1 MRRYLLLLFVLL
13 LTVGMVFGLT
23 ACSDDDEEEVV
34 SYSLDSSAFNS
45 TVALNGSLSLNG
57 LTVIGSDGSSVAVS
71 ADMVSGSD
79 TSTAGAKEL
88 TISYHGV
95 TFTVGY
101 TVKYKVTFVI
111 EGEESVQLVNDVSEI
126 VFPEPPAVVGK
137 QFNSWSSQLPAV
149 LTGNIRIDAIY
160 KTLSSATETAYT
172 WTGNGIINL
181 QGYASEGSTI
191 SYTVTDA
198 DGNVLSDV
206 PLTLDTAASKIS
218 YSLGSHEIAV
228 ISISGEGVMAKSWR
242 VEKTSAPSLNIAGG
256 IEAVGIA
263 VGEKRNSQ
271 KISAAGSSAG
281 LKYTVELSNAN
292 VNAAAANGYLF
303 IDVLKAGVTELT
315 LVATNETNE
324 LESVSVTQYV
334 VVTPKTITITNNT
347 NEYGI
352 EDIWTIGRENVT
364 RLPALSVYAGS
375 DDSIGDD
382 FYSNLYFV
390 TGNDNVSVNGGV
402 ISLADVSSDPDI
414 VEVKAVF
421 GYNGVVIESA
431 PMKIRCVYNGVNVY
445 NYGELYTETKKAN
458 PRPIVLQNNIKD
470 DFSSEN
476 YTVIQSTYD
485 LDYYKNIY
493 GVDTDLFVN
502 NTAIKVLVEFKNN
515 VYGNGYEINA
525 HNATIGTLDA
535 TGNHTDA
542 TLFRGPLNFVA
553 MTQSGGAISVK
564 GQDNIVFAVYENVTL
579 NNIVLKSCDLESV
592 DGQVDLTDLE
602 YAGTTVEVLGDNV
615 TIEYSRILNGRILLR
630 VFGDVADSEQAIHLT
645 VKNTMLKGSRE
656 FNARIGSNRFV
667 SDPNVASPLL
677 PGDSGNDYSAKKRYN
692 NMSESEKAAYDEKY
706 INTYVV
712 FENVVF
718 EDAGILSIALDA
730 HFAGEALHN
739 GSGYLD
745 GVLVGWYGLAKTSY
759 GAKVTLKDDVRLYSW
774 KPIESIDSS
783 TLLENNLGSDNA
795 FSVVEFNIR
804 EILEASIATNPAYS
818 NIIYKYGGENY
829 IHAGIAFF
837 GGGKNYSVVEN
848 ALTSNDIVGYLQ
860 EYEVAFKDLGD
871 KAYFAAAAGND
882 SFYFLIYNSLSDF
895 TYEKQINMQNKYSC
909 LYK

>member
-1 MRRYLLLLFVLL
+1 MRRHLLLLFVLL

-45 TVALNGSLSLNG
+45 TVALNGTLSLNG
-57 LTVIGSDGSSVAVS
+57 LTVVGSDGSSVAVS
-71 ADMVSGSD
+71 ADMVSGLD
-79 TSTAGAKEL
+79 TSSVGSKEL
-88 TISYHGV
+88 TVSYHGV
-95 TFTVGY
+95 TFTVSY

-111 EGEESVQLVNDVSEI
+111 EGEESVQLVDEASQV
-126 VFPEPPAVVGK
+126 VFPEPPSIVGK
-137 QFNSWSSQLPAV
+137 QFDSWSVQLPSV
-149 LTGNIRIDAIY
+149 LTGNLRIDAIY

-172 WTGNGIINL
+172 WTGNGAINL
-181 QGYASEGSTI
+181 QGYVAEGSTVTC
-191 SYTVTDA
+191 TVTDA
-198 DGNVLSDV
+198 NGATLSDV
-206 PLTLDTAASKIS
+206 ALTLDPATSKIT
-218 YSLGSHEIAV
+218 YSLGSYETVV
-228 ISISGEGVMAKSWR
+228 ISISGDGVMSKSWR
-242 VEKTSAPSLNIAGG
+242 VEKTTAPTVTIANGNEAIG
-256 IEAVGIA
+256 ITIGD
-263 VGEKRNSQ
+263 KRNSQ
-271 KISAAGSSAG
+271 KINVAGSPVG
-281 LKYTVELSNAN
+281 LKYTVELNNAN
-292 VNAAAANGYLF
+292 INAAAANGYLF
-303 IDVLKAGVTELT
+303 VDVLKTGVTEIT
-315 LVATNETNE
+315 LKAVNETNE
-324 LESVSVTQYV
+324 LESVSVVQYV
-334 VVTPKTITITNNT
+334 VITPKTLTITNNT
-347 NEYGI
+347 TEYGI
-352 EDIWTIGRENVT
+352 EDIWTVGRENAGKLT
-364 RLPALSVYAGS
+364 ALSAYAGS
-375 DDSIGDD
+375 AEDIGDD

-390 TGNDNVSVNGGV
+390 TGNENVSVNGGM
-402 ISLADVSSDPDI
+402 ISLANVSRDPDI
-414 VEVKAVF
+414 VEIKAVF
-421 GYNGVVIESA
+421 GYKGVTLESA
-431 PMKIRCVYNGVNVY
+431 PMKVRCVYNGVNVY
-445 NYGELYTETKKAN
+445 NYGELYTETKKAD

-476 YTVIQSTYD
+476 YTNIQSTYD
-485 LDYYKNIY
+485 LQYYKNIY
-493 GVDTDLFVN
+493 GDGTDLFIN
-502 NTAIKVLVEFKNN
+502 NTMIKVLVEFRNN

-525 HNATIGTLDA
+525 HNATIGTLDS
-535 TGNHTDA
+535 TGNPTDA

-553 MTQSGGAISVK
+553 MSQSGGAISVK

-579 NNIVLKSCDLESV
+579 NNVVLKSCDLESA
-592 DGQVDLTDLE
+592 DGQIDLTDLE

-718 EDAGILSIALDA
+718 EDAGIFSIALDA

-745 GVLVGWYGLAKTSY
+745 GVLEGWYGLAKTSY

-774 KPIESIDSS
+774 KDIETVDSS

-795 FSVVEFNIR
+795 FSIIEFNIR
-804 EILEASIATNPAYS
+804 EILEAYIATNPAYS
-818 NIIYKYGGENY
+818 NIIYKYGGKNY

-848 ALTSNDIVGYLQ
+848 ALTSNEIVGYLQ
-860 EYEVAFKDLGD
+860 EYEVTFKDLGD
-871 KAYFAAAAGND
+871 KAYFATAAGND

-895 TYEKQINMQNKYSC
+895 TYEKQIHMQNKYSC